1 MSLELITD
9 ILIATVPLMLVF
21 ATLFAFTTWLERK
34 ALARI
39 QNRIG
44 PNKVGIPCTR
54 ISLFG
59 LGQPAAD
66 GIKMLFKEDIVP
78 RGADRLFHLLAPI
91 LALIPAMLVLCFLPL
106 EFPWTKSLLPVQAF
120 LLDGAVIFFFAI
132 TGLNTLAVF
141 MAGWA
146 SRNKYSLLGGM
157 RAVAQMVS
165 YEIPLVLSAVIVVMM
180 VGSLNA
186 AVIADAQTGFNWFV
200 FSPWGF
206 AAFVIFFIAALAET
220 NRSPFDLPE
229 AESEIIAGYFHRV
242 QRLQVRAV
250 FPRRIHRHVRHQR
263 SGRDAVPRRRR
274 RPRLGCR
281 AVAVG
286 RVVPRKNIRA
296 HRRDDLAARHP
307 PPPESRP
314 VNGVCV
320 EIYAATFHFEHPC
333 GWLRMART
341 ATRQHN
347 HHSHHL
353 GGLDRNF
360 IWHRQRTESTEPR
373 ERAPAQI
380 QVRRMNEQL
389 AFWVLAAIAVLGALV
404 AVRKRNLIHGVFALL
419 VFFAGLSGLFLLLL
433 AEFIAA
439 VQVLV
444 YIGAVGVLLLFAIM
458 LTERVAGDD
467 GQRMTSRG
475 WFWGLVMAVAVF
487 VVLLLPAI
495 QQCHR
500 RKPRSR
506 LSHQWRS
513 LAKS

>member
-1 MSLELITD
+1 MIPELLINILIT
-9 ILIATVPLMLVF
+9 TVPLMLIF

-54 ISLFG
+54 IGLFG

-66 GIKMLFKEDIVP
+66 GIKMIFKENIVP

-106 EFPWTKSLLPVQAF
+106 DFPWVNEDSVKAY

-186 AVIADAQTGFNWFV
+186 AEIAGVQMRENWFV

-229 AESEIIAGYFHRV
+229 AESEIIAGYFTEYSGFKFALFFLGEYIAMFAISGLAVTLFLGGGDGPGVTLDQGLPTEAFPGLAVIWFLMKIFALIAMMIWLRGTLPRLRV
-242 QRLQVRAV
+242 DQLMGFAWKFMLPLSILNILVAGFAWHAERLGNTYITVTTWVISLA
-250 FPRRIHRHVRHQR
+250 ILYGAA
-263 SGRDAVPRRRR
+263 SGLNQLNRGKV
-274 RPRLGCR
+274 RPREY
-281 AVAVG
+281 
-286 RVVPRKNIRA
+286 K
-296 HRRDDLAARHP
+296 
-307 PPPESRP
+307 
-314 VNGVCV
+314 
-320 EIYAATFHFEHPC
+320 YAE
-333 GWLRMART
+333 
-341 ATRQHN
+341 
-347 HHSHHL
+347 
-353 GGLDRNF
+353 
-360 IWHRQRTESTEPR
+360 
-373 ERAPAQI
+373 
-380 QVRRMNEQL
+380 
-389 AFWVLAAIAVLGALV
+389 
-404 AVRKRNLIHGVFALL
+404 
-419 VFFAGLSGLFLLLL
+419 
-433 AEFIAA
+433 
-439 VQVLV
+439 
-444 YIGAVGVLLLFAIM
+444 
-458 LTERVAGDD
+458 
-467 GQRMTSRG
+467 
-475 WFWGLVMAVAVF
+475 
-487 VVLLLPAI
+487 
-495 QQCHR
+495 
-500 RKPRSR
+500 
-506 LSHQWRS
+506 
-513 LAKS
+513 

>member
-1 MSLELITD
+1 MSLELLTD
-9 ILIATVPLMLVF
+9 ILIATVPLMVIF
-21 ATLFAFTTWLERK
+21 ASLFAFTTWLERK

-66 GIKMLFKEDIVP
+66 GIKMIFKEDIVP

-206 AAFVIFFIAALAET
+206 AAFVIFFIASLAET

-229 AESEIIAGYFHRV
+229 AESEIIAGYFTEYSGFKFALFFLGEYIAMFAISGLAVTLFLGGGDGPGLANAPWLSVVWFIAKIFALIAMMIWLRGTLPRLRV
-242 QRLQVRAV
+242 DQLMGFAWKFMLPLSILNILVAGFAWHAQQQDSKTITVITWVISLA
-250 FPRRIHRHVRHQR
+250 ILYGTA
-263 SGRDAVPRRRR
+263 SGLNQLNRGSA
-274 RPRLGCR
+274 RPR
-281 AVAVG
+281 
-286 RVVPRKNIRA
+286 KYK
-296 HRRDDLAARHP
+296 
-307 PPPESRP
+307 
-314 VNGVCV
+314 
-320 EIYAATFHFEHPC
+320 YAE
-333 GWLRMART
+333 
-341 ATRQHN
+341 
-347 HHSHHL
+347 
-353 GGLDRNF
+353 
-360 IWHRQRTESTEPR
+360 
-373 ERAPAQI
+373 
-380 QVRRMNEQL
+380 
-389 AFWVLAAIAVLGALV
+389 
-404 AVRKRNLIHGVFALL
+404 
-419 VFFAGLSGLFLLLL
+419 
-433 AEFIAA
+433 
-439 VQVLV
+439 
-444 YIGAVGVLLLFAIM
+444 
-458 LTERVAGDD
+458 
-467 GQRMTSRG
+467 
-475 WFWGLVMAVAVF
+475 
-487 VVLLLPAI
+487 
-495 QQCHR
+495 
-500 RKPRSR
+500 
-506 LSHQWRS
+506 
-513 LAKS
+513 

>member
-1 MSLELITD
+1 MSLVTD
-9 ILIATVPLMLVF
+9 ILIATVPLMLIF

-106 EFPWTKSLLPVQAF
+106 DFPWVNEDSVKAF
-120 LLDGAVIFFFAI
+120 MLDGAVIFFFAI

-186 AVIADAQTGFNWFV
+186 AEIANAQAGWNWFV
-200 FSPWGF
+200 FTPWGL

-229 AESEIIAGYFHRV
+229 AESEIIAGYFTEYSGFKFA
-242 QRLQVRAV
+242 LFFLGEYIAMFAISGLAV
-250 FPRRIHRHVRHQR
+250 TLFLGGGSGPGVAMNLVDQGLATERWVTVSAFPGLAVIWFLGKIFAIIAVMIWLRGTLPSLRGDQLMGFAWKFLLPLSILNIIVAGFAWHAQQQA
-263 SGRDAVPRRRR
+263 SGTVKAIIWVVCLLILYATAKGLNQLNRPNV
-274 RPRLGCR
+274 RPREY
-281 AVAVG
+281 
-286 RVVPRKNIRA
+286 K
-296 HRRDDLAARHP
+296 
-307 PPPESRP
+307 
-314 VNGVCV
+314 
-320 EIYAATFHFEHPC
+320 YAE
-333 GWLRMART
+333 
-341 ATRQHN
+341 
-347 HHSHHL
+347 
-353 GGLDRNF
+353 
-360 IWHRQRTESTEPR
+360 
-373 ERAPAQI
+373 
-380 QVRRMNEQL
+380 
-389 AFWVLAAIAVLGALV
+389 
-404 AVRKRNLIHGVFALL
+404 
-419 VFFAGLSGLFLLLL
+419 
-433 AEFIAA
+433 
-439 VQVLV
+439 
-444 YIGAVGVLLLFAIM
+444 
-458 LTERVAGDD
+458 
-467 GQRMTSRG
+467 
-475 WFWGLVMAVAVF
+475 
-487 VVLLLPAI
+487 
-495 QQCHR
+495 
-500 RKPRSR
+500 
-506 LSHQWRS
+506 
-513 LAKS
+513 